1 MKTKKA
7 AQLTSGLL
15 ASKGD
20 AAPSSANREN
30 LGPGNVDQ
38 ALAFAAEAAEAV
50 SNGAATGKSRRKG
63 RVNLSLRLDA
73 DRHRRLKLATIHLGE
88 TAQTIMIRA
97 LDQYLDQVANDLL
110 AISRG
115 EPDGMVAAGAADF
128 STDEDE

>member
-1 MKTKKA
+1 MKPKKA

-38 ALAFAAEAAEAV
+38 ALAFAAEAG
-50 SNGAATGKSRRKG
+50 SNGATAAKARRKG

-115 EPDGMVAAGAADF
+115 GPDGMVAAGAADF